1 MDKRI
6 DDINKKFHINFEE
19 KGEQKY
25 TYFLPENNWITIDLK
40 TETVDSK
47 NWYGG
52 ENMNG
57 PWDIQPRNE
66 QGLEGLIHNLISINN
81 GNKGDWKPP
90 F

>member
-6 DDINKKFHINFEE
+6 EDLNKKLHISFVDSG
-19 KGEQKY
+19 GEKY
-25 TYFLPENNWITIDLK
+25 TYFLLENNWITIDLK
-40 TETVDSK
+40 TGTVDSK

-66 QGLEGLIHNLISINN
+66 QDLEGLIHNLLSINDK
-81 GNKGDWKPP
+81 NKGVWKPP
-90 F
+90 Y